1 MDIFSPNTVS
11 GALLLG
17 SLTGESSLSEVID
30 KNENTH
36 NANNFRSTFVVNGE
50 KMEYPKNSLYLST
63 NADVNH
69 EKYIEKIVVD
79 LSEIREKFAKME
91 KMDTPEYLTVATDTG
106 MWNKVVPSHW
116 TDADVEFFAEYDVK
130 NYDENDVNFEKFY
143 KLLDER
149 DEILEKNG
157 FSHGNLT
164 KYFYTTM
171 DGKRHELV
179 FAKKEVPTF
188 ETTSDGKFSLDY
200 HYHNAVSV
208 KDFELLKNIATIEFE
223 FPSLPSALKISPKY
237 KEFFGVRRPN
247 HANADYRDER
257 FGIFGYK
264 EQNVIFP
271 KNVPEHDAITF
282 AFTAEKLDEN
292 AKISNLSVDVGEW
305 PENKYTYETEYWTAS
320 GGLLINTFIAS
331 PEWEGKNSVET
342 EESIAYLNMENHP
355 MGLFRT
361 GFYGVQE
368 PSLNI
373 KNIFKKSNNWMYSQ
387 VKMAN
392 TSSWNEYWSEKISM
406 DVQKVK
412 NVKKFVFDFSQVKNI
427 ISDEIWNPSEH
438 YSGFQSQ
445 FTMKIGNFSKNKNPK
460 VQFFAVK
467 SSGEKVEILFI
478 DFKDGEKYE

>member
-1 MDIFSPNTVS
+1 MDIFSPNSVS
-11 GALLLG
+11 GAILLG
-17 SLTGESSLSEVID
+17 SSRGESWNAEAID

-36 NANNFRSTFVVNGE
+36 NMNNFRSTFVVNGE

-91 KMDTPEYLTVATDTG
+91 KMDTPEYLTIATGVG
-106 MWNKVVPSHW
+106 MWNKAVPSHW
-116 TDADVEFFAEYDVK
+116 TEEDVEFFAKWNEVYDA
-130 NYDENDVNFEKFY
+130 NHPDVEKFQ
-143 KLLDER
+143 KLSDELQ
-149 DEILEKNG
+149 EILSKNG
-157 FSHGNLT
+157 FSYNNMT
-164 KYFYTTM
+164 KYFYTTT
-171 DGKRHELV
+171 DGKRHEIV
-179 FAKKEVPTF
+179 FQGG
-188 ETTSDGKFSLDY
+188 ETPHYEATSDEKFELEY
-200 HYHNAVSV
+200 HYGNRLTIQ
-208 KDFELLKNIATIEFE
+208 DFELLKNIVKIEFE
-223 FPSLPSALKISPKY
+223 FPKLPSELKLSPKY

>member
-1 MDIFSPNTVS
+1 M
-11 GALLLG
+11 
-17 SLTGESSLSEVID
+17 ID
-30 KNENTH
+30 KNENAH
-36 NANNFRSTFVVNGE
+36 NAAHFRSTFVVGGE
-50 KMEYPKNSLYLST
+50 KMEYPKNAVYLST

-69 EKYIEKIVVD
+69 EKYIQKIVVD
-79 LSEIREKFAKME
+79 LSEIREKFAKMQ

-130 NYDENDVNFEKFY
+130 NYDENDANFEKFH

-149 DEILEKNG
+149 DDVLFKSG
-157 FSHGNLT
+157 FSHDNLT
-164 KYFYTTM
+164 KYFYTTT

-237 KEFFGVRRPN
+237 KKYFGVNRPKYED
-247 HANADYRDER
+247 ADYRDER

-264 EQNVIFP
+264 AKNVIFP
-271 KNVPEHDAITF
+271 KNAPEKDAITI
-282 AFTAEKLDEN
+282 AFTADKIDEKGKIDNLDIN
-292 AKISNLSVDVGEW
+292 I
-305 PENKYTYETEYWTAS
+305 NKWFDEDYRYKTEYWTAS
-320 GGLLINTFIAS
+320 GGLLVNTFIAS
-331 PEWEGKNSVET
+331 PEWEGKNSVKT
-342 EESIAYLNMENHP
+342 ESSTAYPNMENHP
-355 MGLFRT
+355 MGLFRSE
-361 GFYGVQE
+361 FYGVQE
-368 PSLNI
+368 PSLMI
-373 KNIFKKSNNWMYSQ
+373 KNIFKKSGDWMYSQ

-392 TSSWNEYWSEKISM
+392 SSPWREYWSDEISL
-406 DVQKVK
+406 DIQKVK

-445 FTMKIGNFSKNKNPK
+445 FTMKIGNFSENNHPK
-460 VQFFAVK
+460 VGFFAVK
-467 SSGEKVEILFI
+467 SSGEKVEIPFI